1 MNTET
6 KVHEHNMA
14 QFEEKYG
21 VYRNAYNAGKS
32 DVIQAFVERVK
43 KSLEQYDDTDGIKKK
58 YVIQILDKYLKEAL
72 GNED

>member
-6 KVHEHNMA
+6 RVHEHNMA

-21 VYRNAYNAGKS
+21 TYRRAFNAGKS
-32 DVIQAFVERVK
+32 DALKEYAERVK
-43 KSLEQYDDTDGIKKK
+43 KSLQQYEDTDLIK
-58 YVIQILDKYLKEAL
+58 QILDKYLKEAL